1 MCCCWKGVKDDSLS
15 RKTWAR
21 HSNSRRGGMTIML
34 VLVSSTQEIR
44 WWFCCYLQHTSC
56 GCSGRGL
63 IWDQMANWQGG
74 LWDGCL
80 TKKKRKE
87 VMHVNMPKEWVSL
100 VVNTSYFVGCEAEEL
115 EEDGTVLLQ
124 EEDQDNEGN
133 LCTGKHLDG
142 RQLRELQDLLNKYSN
157 VKQSKPVRTSPSR
170 AQHWDR
176 CCKTSKTTTIL
187 LASCLTKMKCSRN
200 WSRWRR
206 TV

>member
-1 MCCCWKGVKDDSLS
+1 MLLLRGCQGWQLVQKDLSKAQQQQKRWYDNNACSREFNPGNQVMVLLLSSTYKLWAQWQGSYQIKRQIGKVDYEMDVWQKKRKGVK
-15 RKTWAR
+15 
-21 HSNSRRGGMTIML
+21 
-34 VLVSSTQEIR
+34 
-44 WWFCCYLQHTSC
+44 
-56 GCSGRGL
+56 
-63 IWDQMANWQGG
+63 
-74 LWDGCL
+74 
-80 TKKKRKE
+80 
-87 VMHVNMPKEWVSL
+87 HVNMPKEWVSP

-157 VKQSKPVRTSPSR
+157 VKQSKPVKTSPSR

-176 CCKTSKTTTIL
+176 GCKTSKTTTIQ